1 MKKIFLLFLV
11 VCLAFG
17 ADDDN
22 QNNADNPFQSAKLS
36 DMQDEDAAKQEEQN
50 ANEKEADN
58 IISSASEGRKV
69 VTSKKAEVNEK
80 SENRQFFR
88 DEVILNWYYSFQ
100 KDNPRAAEV
109 KGATAKDSLIKN
121 VAIENNG
128 GSGSGSGN
136 TNDKTV
142 VIKGYCFIREDINI
156 DKQPASLRTECQTN
170 YGAITLFGNLVK
182 VNERATLAL
191 DVRYIEKNG
200 YRFDVAESIVTN
212 EDKTSYNIATYVNDR
227 KLSELGW
234 STVEV
239 ATDEVKDYT
248 NQYLQALKESRT
260 KQEVVYTTSSSGSN
274 DYVTPTTV
282 TNTEKPDPLDYL
294 IAAGI
299 NIGAATLKTF
309 ASIFKSDLPYLYQ
322 IVGKSKIWIDL
333 KVKEQGEYV
342 K

>member
-1 MKKIFLLFLV
+1 MRKISLLLLLAMF
-11 VCLAFG
+11 AFG
-17 ADDDN
+17 ADDEA
-22 QNNADNPFQSAKLS
+22 QNNDNNPFKNAKLS
-36 DMQDEDAAKQEEQN
+36 DMQEDNNQQAEVG
-50 ANEKEADN
+50 EKESDN
-58 IISSASEGRKV
+58 IVKSASEGREVVKTPNKV
-69 VTSKKAEVNEK
+69 TVDNAD
-80 SENRQFFR
+80 ENRPIFR

-109 KGATAKDSLIKN
+109 LGKTSANMLVQN
-121 VAIENNG
+121 VAVNDNNG
-128 GSGSGSGN
+128 GSGGSGS
-136 TNDKTV
+136 TKDKNV

-200 YRFDVAESIVTN
+200 YRFDVVESIVTN

-248 NQYLQALKESRT
+248 NQYLQALKESKTR
-260 KQEVVYTTSSSGSN
+260 QEVVYTTTDSGSN
-274 DYVTPTTV
+274 SYVTPTTV
-282 TNTEKPDPLDYL
+282 TNTQPPDPLDYL

-299 NIGAATLKTF
+299 NIGASTLKTF
-309 ASIFKSDLPYLYQ
+309 ANLFKQDLPYLYQ

>member
-1 MKKIFLLFLV
+1 MKKIFLLLLMACF
-11 VCLAFG
+11 AFG
-17 ADDDN
+17 ADNNQADN
-22 QNNADNPFQSAKLS
+22 NPFQNAKLS
-36 DMQDEDAAKQEEQN
+36 DMQDDESQN
-50 ANEKEADN
+50 TEKEVGEIESEN
-58 IISSASEGRKV
+58 IIQSASEGRKV
-69 VTSKKAEVNEK
+69 VTSKKAEVNER

-100 KDNPRAAEV
+100 KDNPRATEV
-109 KGATAKDSLIKN
+109 KGITAPNSLIQN
-121 VAIENNG
+121 VAVNDNNSGSG
-128 GSGSGSGN
+128 GSGN
-136 TNDKTV
+136 ANNKTV

-248 NQYLQALKESRT
+248 NQYLQALKESNT
-260 KQEVVYTTSSSGSN
+260 KQEVVYTSSNSGTNS
-274 DYVTPTTV
+274 YVTPTTV
-282 TNTEKPDPLDYL
+282 TNTQKPDPLDYL
-294 IAAGI
+294 ISAGI
-299 NIGAATLKTF
+299 NIGASTLKAF